1 MICSKNR
8 TKIFPRMWTKEG
20 RNTKEKMRE
29 RIKIRERFDQWVLDQ
44 LVFDQWERQSG
55 HENQDGSEKLI

>member
-1 MICSKNR
+1 
-8 TKIFPRMWTKEG
+8 MWTKEG

-29 RIKIRERFDQWVLDQ
+29 RIKIRARFDQWVLDQ